1 MRRDNEQ
8 PLATGQWGWKY
19 HHMGI
24 PTKENINNEK
34 YLAEFKIALA
44 GFEESPYGIEWMR
57 FEEDSKVPELIKN
70 VPHIAFEVDDIDM
83 ELKKHKFNIITE
95 TNSPSEGVRVVMI
108 EHNGAPIELIEF
120 SKGLKE

>member
-1 MRRDNEQ
+1 MRKDKEQ

-19 HHMGI
+19 HHIGI
-24 PTKENINNEK
+24 PTKKIINNEK
-34 YLAEFKIALA
+34 YLAEFKIAVA

-57 FEEDSKVPELIKN
+57 FEKGSQVPELIKTI
-70 VPHIAFEVDDIDM
+70 PHIAFEVDNIDI
-83 ELKKHKFNIITE
+83 ELTKHKFNIITE
-95 TNSPSEGVRVVMI
+95 TNSPSDGVRVVMI